1 MQSSKVRR
9 LIRRAAICLWLPLGI
24 LLLSVIRFGGLPT
37 DGGLGG
43 PLAVGAMV
51 GSMVLFTW
59 IAAIP
64 LTVALALLYRRARFL
79 AYACGAVLG
88 PITVFGALIGGL
100 FGPIG
105 IVAYPLAFSAPAWIA
120 LGITAL
126 IQRGRTKESPAESA
140 QSA

>member
-9 LIRRAAICLWLPLGI
+9 LLRLAAICLWLPLGI

-37 DGGLGG
+37 DGGLGR
-43 PLAVGAMV
+43 PLAVAAMV

-64 LTVALALLYRRARFL
+64 LTVALALLHRRARIL
-79 AYACGAVLG
+79 AYVCGAVLA

-105 IVAYPLAFSAPAWIA
+105 IVAYPLVFSAPAWIA
-120 LGITAL
+120 LAITAQ
-126 IQRGRTKESPAESA
+126 IQRGRTNARAAEGT
-140 QSA
+140 

>member
-1 MQSSKVRR
+1 MQSSKARR
-9 LIRRAAICLWLPLGI
+9 LIRLLATCLWLPLAI
-24 LLLSVIRFGGLPT
+24 LVLSVIRFGGLPT

-43 PLAVGAMV
+43 PLAVAAMV

-64 LTVALALLYRRARFL
+64 LTVALALLLRRARIV

-105 IVAYPLAFSAPAWIA
+105 ILAYPLVFSAPAWVA
-120 LGITAL
+120 LGITVL
-126 IQRGRTKESPAESA
+126 VQRNRTDAQPAESA
-140 QSA
+140 

>member
-105 IVAYPLAFSAPAWIA
+105 IVAYPLVFSAPAWIA
-120 LGITAL
+120 LAITAL
-126 IQRGRTKESPAESA
+126 IQRGRANVSPAESA
-140 QSA
+140 

>member
-1 MQSSKVRR
+1 MQSSGVRR
-9 LIRRAAICLWLPLGI
+9 IIRLLAISLWLPLAI
-24 LLLSVIRFGGLPT
+24 LVLSVARFGGLPT
-37 DGGLGG
+37 DSGLGG

-64 LTVALALLYRRARFL
+64 LTTALTMLYRRARIV
-79 AYACGAVLG
+79 AYVCGAVLA

-105 IVAYPLAFSAPAWIA
+105 IVAYPLVFSAPAWIA

-126 IQRGRTKESPAESA
+126 IQRGRTNTRPAETV
-140 QSA
+140 

>member
-9 LIRRAAICLWLPLGI
+9 LIRLAAICLWLPLGI
-24 LLLSVIRFGGLPT
+24 LVLSVIRFGGLPT

-64 LTVALALLYRRARFL
+64 LTAALALLYRRARFL
-79 AYACGAVLG
+79 AYAFGAVLG

-105 IVAYPLAFSAPAWIA
+105 IVAYPLVFSSPAWIA

-126 IQRGRTKESPAESA
+126 VQRGRTIERPAESA
-140 QSA
+140 

>member
-1 MQSSKVRR
+1 MQSSTVRR
-9 LIRRAAICLWLPLGI
+9 ALRLLVLPLWLPLAI
-24 LLLSVIRFGGLPT
+24 LVVSVIRFGGLPV
-37 DGGLGG
+37 DGGAGG
-43 PLAVGAMV
+43 ALFVGAMV

-64 LTVALALLYRRARFL
+64 LTLALTMLYRRARIV
-79 AYACGAVLG
+79 AYVCGAVLA

-105 IVAYPLAFSAPAWIA
+105 IVAYALVFSAPAWIA

-126 IQRGRTKESPAESA
+126 IQRGRTTTSPAESA
-140 QSA
+140 